1 MMDPN
6 GTVKSAMSGRSRQQ
20 RHVVQHHGH
29 PGHPPLGARNS
40 GGPWQDGFSSVTSR
54 GSNSHV
60 SPSRGSHVS
69 TGSHSRASKPA
80 LVIPRAKVTPS
91 RGYTN
96 NGYHSDDDRFSSPV
110 ENNRAMSEV
119 ESQGSR
125 HRRRS
130 VPSFASSLLGGRSRR
145 EGSVDPLLEG
155 FQSDGGDSAGR
166 QSHSTFHRSVS
177 RGDLDAMDRAETR
190 SVARSFNETIIR
202 PVTRRLQSA
211 AGTSSRGSNGNRST
225 RTSEDG
231 RTMAEKDGG
240 SSFVVSPRQQLYRL
254 HDSDGSFES
263 L

>member
-1 MMDPN
+1 MMMDPS

-20 RHVVQHHGH
+20 VPRHGPPAQPH
-29 PGHPPLGARNS
+29 PSLQARS
-40 GGPWQDGFSSVTSR
+40 AGPWQEGFSSLSSR
-54 GSNSHV
+54 REGSHV
-60 SPSRGSHVS
+60 SPSRASS
-69 TGSHSRASKPA
+69 RPASHSRASKAA

-91 RGYTN
+91 RGYN
-96 NGYHSDDDRFSSPV
+96 NSGYHSDEDRFSSQP
-110 ENNRAMSEV
+110 EKNRAVSEV

-130 VPSFASSLLGGRSRR
+130 VPSFASSLLGGRGRR

-155 FQSDGGDSAGR
+155 FQSDGGDSGGR
-166 QSHSTFHRSVS
+166 HSNSTFHRSVS
-177 RGDLDAMDRAETR
+177 RGDFDAMDRADTR

-211 AGTSSRGSNGNRST
+211 AGTSTRSNRST

-254 HDSDGSFES
+254 QVSPS
-263 L
+263 LI